1 MNMFEITLLDKIR
14 DIFSSP
20 FLDKV
25 MPIITRLGDDGIF
38 WIILAIIFLCFRKTR
53 KMGFSAALAMIIGL
67 LVVNIFLK
75 NAVGRIRPYEL
86 NQGVTLLVERLS
98 DYSFPSGHTAVSF
111 EAATA
116 IFIRNK
122 KLGIPSLI
130 LATLIAF
137 SRLYLYVHYPTDVLV
152 GLVIGVGIAIFASF
166 VVDKI
171 YLKINKNKK
180 TSS

>member
-14 DIFSSP
+14 DVFSSP

-53 KMGFSAALAMIIGL
+53 KMGFSSALAMLIGL
-67 LVVNIFLK
+67 IVVNVVLK
-75 NAVGRIRPYEL
+75 NAVGRIRPYEV
-86 NQGVTLLVERLS
+86 NPSVTLLVERLS

-137 SRLYLYVHYPTDVLV
+137 SRLYLYVHYPTDVLA
-152 GLVIGVGIAIFASF
+152 GFVIGVAIAILASF